1 MDRRGEDGRRDWT
14 LAGVLF
20 LLLAARCCAFGFR
33 YWPQLDD
40 YIQYHN
46 YPMSSSFWSLH
57 QSEGLLASRPLA
69 GLADYFVWGRSF
81 DNLILGVLLICALY
95 AAGVVLVKGLLER
108 HFRLGPVFPV
118 VMALLPLGMEGTYWV
133 SASSRVVVG
142 LFFAALAAWV
152 FVRWLDTG
160 KLGWL
165 CLYLPVQLLP
175 FGFYEQSGIFAVTL
189 TVGLAG
195 LEVLLRDRGRLR
207 RALLCLWSLVCIP
220 IYFLVTGLFSKDG
233 VYAGRSELAKQAIAE
248 VVGLAGRYWPLL
260 AAAAVGLCVLL
271 WLLVRRSRK
280 AGGQERL
287 RWLILLLALLTA
299 GAAGVFLLLL
309 LRTTIFHYYLT
320 VIWPDVLGQ
329 MGDVFLRG
337 NFYTLVKGAARGV
350 SLILSGELLL
360 WGAAA
365 AGLCVLLWLV
375 LRRESGLGGER
386 GRFWLALL
394 SGFLLAAAPLTVFLL
409 VDNPWFSL
417 RGAATSF
424 AGLAL
429 VADTLAEA
437 LWRRLSPR
445 RDGPAAL
452 AAALALVF
460 LVAGASEVGDYKATY
475 ENDQRIAGEV
485 LRDLRRDFPTP
496 ESADG
501 VRAGLL
507 GVEASY
513 LPDQNYF
520 WHEHIYGCTESDW
533 AFSGLLTS
541 TGKYAGLPA
550 VVPLHTGLVYR
561 EWNVETA
568 RPEGFDVLYYYN
580 GTGLERVRLVPRDSG
595 EHDFGVFRENGEL
608 LGELWEEEGKTGYF
622 QLAQEG
628 PA

>member
-1 MDRRGEDGRRDWT
+1 MDKRGEDRRREWA

-46 YPMSSSFWSLH
+46 YPTSSSFWLLH
-57 QSEGLLASRPLA
+57 QSVGLLASRPLA
-69 GLADYFVWGRSF
+69 GLADYFIWGRDF
-81 DNLILGVLLICALY
+81 DNLIVGVLLICALY

-108 HFRLGPVFPV
+108 HFHVGPVFPV

-142 LFFAALAAWV
+142 LFFAALAALV
-152 FVRWLDTG
+152 FTRWLDTG

-165 CLYLPVQLLP
+165 CLYLPLQLLP

-189 TVGLAG
+189 TVGLAI
-195 LEVLLRDRGRLR
+195 LEVLLRDRDKLR

-220 IYFLVTGLFSKDG
+220 IYFLVTSLFSRGG
-233 VYAGRSELAKQAIAE
+233 VYASRSELARDVIDLVLQ
-248 VVGLAGRYWPLL
+248 LARRYWPLL
-260 AAAAVGLCVLL
+260 AAAAAGLCVLL
-271 WLLVRRSRK
+271 WFLVRRLRK
-280 AGGQERL
+280 AGRRERV
-287 RWLILLLALLTA
+287 RWLILLLALLAA
-299 GAAGVFLLLL
+299 GAAGIFLLL
-309 LRTTIFHYYLT
+309 LRTSLFRYYLSA
-320 VIWPDVLGQ
+320 ILPEILGQ
-329 MGDVFLRG
+329 IKDVFLWG
-337 NFYTLVKGAARGV
+337 NFYTTVKGAVRGAR
-350 SLILSGELLL
+350 LILSGELLL
-360 WGAAA
+360 WGVAA

-375 LRRESGLGGER
+375 LRRGGGLGGER

-394 SGFLLAAAPLTVFLL
+394 SGVLLAAAPLTVFL
-409 VDNPWFSL
+409 VVGNPWFSF

-429 VADTLAEA
+429 IADTLAET
-437 LWRRLSPR
+437 LWRGLSLR
-445 RDGPAAL
+445 RDGPAVL

-460 LVAGASEVGDYKATY
+460 LAAGASEMKDYKTTY
-475 ENDQRIAGEV
+475 ENDQRIAREV

-496 ESADG
+496 ESAAG

-507 GVEASY
+507 GVESSF

-520 WHEHIYGCTESDW
+520 WHEHIHGCTESDW

-541 TGKYAGLPA
+541 TGENTGLPA
-550 VVPLHTGLVYR
+550 AVPVPTWPVYR
-561 EWNVETA
+561 AWNAETA
-568 RPEGFDVLYYYN
+568 RPEEFDVLYYYD
-580 GTGLERVRLVPRDSG
+580 GTGLERVRLTPRATG
-595 EHDFGVFRENGEL
+595 EHDFGVYRENGEL
-608 LGELWEEEGKTGYF
+608 LGELWEEEGKIGYF
-622 QLAQEG
+622 RLAQKS

>member
-1 MDRRGEDGRRDWT
+1 MDRGGVDRRRDWA
-14 LAGVLF
+14 LAGALF

-46 YPMSSSFWSLH
+46 YPTSDSFWQLH
-57 QSEGLLASRPLA
+57 QSVGLLASRPLA
-69 GLADYFVWGRSF
+69 GLADFFLWGRDF
-81 DNLILGVLLICALY
+81 DRLILGVLLICALY
-95 AAGVVLVKGLLER
+95 AAGVVLVKNLLER

-118 VMALLPLGMEGTYWV
+118 VMALLPLGMEGTYWM

-160 KLGWL
+160 KRGWL
-165 CLYLPVQLLP
+165 CLYLPLQLLP

-189 TVGLAG
+189 TVGLAI

-207 RALLCLWSLVCIP
+207 RALLCLWSVACIP
-220 IYFLVTGLFSKDG
+220 IYFLVTSLFSRGG
-233 VYAGRSELAKQAIAE
+233 VYASRAEPVKRGIAQ
-248 VVGLAGRYWPLL
+248 VLRLAGRYWPLL
-260 AAAAVGLCVLL
+260 AVAAAGLCVLL
-271 WLLVRRSRK
+271 WLLVRRLRK
-280 AGGQERL
+280 AGRRERV
-287 RWLILLLALLTA
+287 RWLILLLALLAA

-309 LRTTIFHYYLT
+309 RTSIFRYYLT
-320 VIWPDVLGQ
+320 TILPDILGQ
-329 MGDVFLRG
+329 IGDVFLRG
-337 NFYTLVKGAARGV
+337 NFYTIFKGTARGMK
-350 SLILSGELLL
+350 LIFSGELLL
-360 WGAAA
+360 WGVAA
-365 AGLCVLLWLV
+365 AGLCLLLWLV
-375 LRRESGLGGER
+375 LRRGSGLGGER

-394 SGFLLAAAPLTVFLL
+394 SGVLLAAAPLTVFL
-409 VDNPWFSL
+409 VVGNPWFSF

-429 VADTLAEA
+429 AADTLVEA
-437 LWRRLSPR
+437 LWRRLSLR
-445 RDGPAAL
+445 RDGPAVL

-475 ENDQRIAGEV
+475 ENDQRLAREV

-496 ESADG
+496 ESAAG
-501 VRAGLL
+501 LRAGLL

-520 WHEHIYGCTESDW
+520 WHEHIHGCTESDW

-541 TGKYAGLPA
+541 TGENIGLPA
-550 VVPLHTGLVYR
+550 VAPLPTWPVYR
-561 EWNVETA
+561 AWNAEAA
-568 RPEGFDVLYYYN
+568 RPEGFDVLYYYD
-580 GTGLERVRLVPRDSG
+580 GTGLERVKLIPRDSG
-595 EHDFGVFRENGEL
+595 EHDFGVYRENGEL
-608 LGELWEEEGKTGYF
+608 LGELWEEEGRIGYF
-622 QLAQEG
+622 QLDQKG

>member
-1 MDRRGEDGRRDWT
+1 MDRRREDWRREWA
-14 LAGVLF
+14 LAGALF

-46 YPMSSSFWSLH
+46 YPMSSSFWQLH

-95 AAGVVLVKGLLER
+95 AAGVVLVKHLLGR
-108 HFRLGPVFPV
+108 HFSLGPVFPV

-142 LFFAALAAWV
+142 LFFAALATWV

-165 CLYLPVQLLP
+165 CLYLPLQLLP

-189 TVGLAG
+189 TLGLAA
-195 LEVLLRDRGRLR
+195 LEVLFRDRGRLR

-220 IYFLVTGLFSKDG
+220 IYFLVTGLFSKGG
-233 VYAGRSELAKQAIAE
+233 VYASRSGLVKRAIAA
-248 VVGLAGRYWPLL
+248 VLRLAGKYWPLL

-271 WLLVRRSRK
+271 WFLVRRLRK

-287 RWLILLLALLTA
+287 RWLFLLLALLA
-299 GAAGVFLLLL
+299 ACAAGVFLLLM
-309 LRTTIFHYYLT
+309 RTVTFRYYLT
-320 VIWPDVLGQ
+320 VLWPDVLGQ
-329 MGDVFLRG
+329 MRDVFLWG
-337 NFYTLVKGAARGV
+337 NFYTIVKGAARGARLV
-350 SLILSGELLL
+350 LSGELLL

-375 LRRESGLGGER
+375 LRRGSGLGGER
-386 GRFWLALL
+386 GRLWLALL
-394 SGFLLAAAPLTVFLL
+394 SGSLLAAAPLTVFLL

-417 RGAATSF
+417 RGAVTSF

-429 VADTLAEA
+429 AVDTLVEA
-437 LWRRLSPR
+437 LWSRLPPR
-445 RDGPAAL
+445 RDGPAVL

-460 LVAGASEVGDYKATY
+460 LAAGASEVGDYKTTY

-496 ESADG
+496 ESAAG

-541 TGKYAGLPA
+541 TGQYAGLPA
-550 VVPLHTGLVYR
+550 VVPLHTWPVYQ
-561 EWNVETA
+561 EWNVETT

-580 GTGLERVRLVPRDSG
+580 GTGLERVKLTPRDSG
-595 EHDFGVFRENGEL
+595 EHDFGVYRENGEL
-608 LGELWEEEGKTGYF
+608 LGELWEEKGETGYF